1 MMFVTQMA
9 FNTFLFLFGLICIF
23 LNRRHFLLVL
33 VGIEV
38 VLLSL
43 VISFLV
49 FAVHFDDGVGIIFSI
64 FILAVA
70 AAESATGLALI
81 ILYHRATGTILITT
95 RQSLK
100 S

>member
-1 MMFVTQMA
+1 MFVTQMA
-9 FNTFLFLFGLICIF
+9 FNTFLFFFGLCWIF
-23 LNRRHFLLVL
+23 LNRRHFLLML

-43 VISFLV
+43 VLSFSI
-49 FAVHFDDGVGIIFSI
+49 FAVFFDDNIGIVFSI

-81 ILYHRATGTILITT
+81 ILCYRTKGTIAITT
-95 RQSLK
+95 RQALK